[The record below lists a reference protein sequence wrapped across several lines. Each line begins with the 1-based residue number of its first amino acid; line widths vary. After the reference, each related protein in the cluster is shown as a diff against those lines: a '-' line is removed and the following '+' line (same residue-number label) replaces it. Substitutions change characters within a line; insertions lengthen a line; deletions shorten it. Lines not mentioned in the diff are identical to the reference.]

1 MANLHKLLI
10 IFPTF
15 RLSTKAY
22 HPYRTVLDNNNKK
35 LKEIY
40 VNTLCISLPSE
51 YLLIT
56 TPTANIASDNQFYLR
71 WDVNVMI
78 CAVSAKQG
86 GVTSLLQLAE

>member
-40 VNTLCISLPSE
+40 VNTLCILLPSE

-71 WDVNVMI
+71 LDVNMI
-78 CAVSAKQG
+78 CTVSAKQG